1 MHGKNSKMLEKYCK
15 IDRKCEKKVKSWS
28 KKKKRKNSST
38 KKNTKIKS
46 TFQSQEILQNIC
58 FHNKQKLKEKTKL
71 EMLVKILKK

>member
-1 MHGKNSKMLEKYCK
+1 MIENA
-15 IDRKCEKKVKSWS
+15 RKKLKVVQ

-58 FHNKQKLKEKTKL
+58 FHNKQKQ
-71 EMLVKILKK
+71 KIKRKNKIRNVGENFQRFIGKKKGK